1 VSISNWKLR
10 LFKFLQYKKCKDVV
24 MRAKINTDDDGWD
37 ERDIQATNYIYS
49 AIINKQ
55 LEYISELDS
64 AYEIIKKLDEMYT
77 KNQQLYKL
85 CAEIT

>member
-1 VSISNWKLR
+1 MVI
-10 LFKFLQYKKCKDVV
+10 
-24 MRAKINTDDDGWD
+24 RAKISTDDDSWD

-49 AIINKQ
+49 AITNKQ

-64 AYEIIKKLDEMYT
+64 AYEIIKKFDKMYI
-77 KNQQLYKL
+77 KKRFYKL